1 MNPPTLDAHA
11 MDPLDRLRI
20 HLELQELN
28 AAFTHHL
35 DHGEIDA
42 LVDLFTEAAEYTH
55 GERRSSGRQEIRR
68 LFEARAAAGVRTV
81 RHLYSGLRIR
91 IDGPDRASG
100 SSVCLTFAS
109 DGPAPVMHTTAHL
122 VADFIDRYERD
133 PQGRWRIARRDIRRI
148 FIAPDNPGPVG
159 FTPRGGIP

>member
-1 MNPPTLDAHA
+1 MDPPTLDPRV

-28 AAFTHHL
+28 AAFAHHL

-42 LVDLFTEAAEYTH
+42 LVDLFTEGAEYTH

-81 RHLYSGLRIR
+81 RHLYSGLRIQ

-100 SSVCLTFAS
+100 SSVCLTFAY
-109 DGPAPVMHTTAHL
+109 DGPAPVMNATAHL

-133 PQGRWRIARRDIRRI
+133 QQGRWRIARRDIHRI
-148 FIAPDNPGPVG
+148 FVAPDNPGPVG
-159 FTPRGGIP
+159 LAPPRGRP